1 MEEYPWYKNY
11 DADIPHSL
19 QPYPATTMVDMVDE
33 SARAR
38 PYRSFLYFQGTK
50 LLYDDFVRNSDALS
64 AGLAATGISRND
76 RVALVLPNCPQLILG
91 LHAVWKAGA
100 IAVPV
105 NPYYTEHELELTF
118 NEVGVTAVIVL
129 APFYNAVKNIQPR
142 TGVRTVI
149 ATSIKEY
156 LPSYKRLLFSLFREK
171 RQGCRIDLQQGDLW
185 FQELIGKYRKSKRPA
200 VNISPDDPAVILFS
214 GGTTGVPMGAVGTH
228 QAMVM
233 TGMQIQAWLKPVLEE
248 WDDRFLLPLP
258 LYHVFGCIGSL
269 GTAVINHSSCIL
281 VPDPRDMTDVV
292 KNIRKYKPAFMPGVS
307 TFFINMMKHPL
318 VSSGK
323 VSLKSIKISI
333 GGALPMKAELKK
345 EFERITGGRLV
356 EGYAMTETMQAA
368 ALCTVVRA
376 SKEGSAGLPLPDVIM
391 KVMDAETGLTKME
404 AGQLGE
410 ICVKAPNLM
419 MGYWERPDETA
430 GIMREGWLYTG
441 DIGYMDKDG
450 NLFLHSRKKEIIK
463 TSGFQVWPREVEEVL
478 QEHPAVMEAGVA
490 GVPDPSQGESV
501 KAWVVLSPDVDCSS
515 GELKDFCRNKLAA
528 YKVPRQIEIRDR
540 LPKSQVGKILRR
552 VLIEEEHNDSLSDND
567 NKNS

>member
-1 MEEYPWYKNY
+1 MI
-11 DADIPHSL
+11 D
-19 QPYPATTMVDMVDE
+19 VVDE
-33 SARAR
+33 SAGAK
-38 PYRSFLYFQGTK
+38 PYRAFLYFQGYK
-50 LLYDDFVRNSDALS
+50 LLYDDFVHISDALS
-64 AGLAATGISRND
+64 AGLAATGISRGD

-105 NPYYTEHELELTF
+105 NPYYTEHELELVF
-118 NEVGVTAVIVL
+118 NEVGVKAVITL
-129 APFYNAVKNIQPR
+129 TPFYQAVKNVQPR
-142 TGVRTVI
+142 TVVRTVI

-156 LPSYKRLLFSLFREK
+156 LPPHKSLLFSIFMEK
-171 RQGCRIDLQQGDLW
+171 EGGYRIDLQKGDLW
-185 FQELIGKYRKSKRPA
+185 FQELIGKHKNSKRPA
-200 VNISPDDPAVILFS
+200 ISVSPADPAVILFS
-214 GGTTGVPMGAVGTH
+214 GGTTGIPMGAVGTH
-228 QAMVM
+228 QSMVM

-269 GTAVINHSSCIL
+269 GTAMINHSSCIL
-281 VPDPRDMTDVV
+281 VPDPRNMADVLN
-292 KNIRKYKPAFMPGVS
+292 NIGKYKPAFMPGVS

-318 VSSGK
+318 VRSGK

-333 GGALPMKAELKK
+333 GGALPMKADLKK
-345 EFERITGGRLV
+345 EFETLTGGRLI

-368 ALCTVVRA
+368 ALSTVVRPG
-376 SKEGSAGLPLPDVIM
+376 KEGSVGLPLPDVIM
-391 KVMDAETGLTKME
+391 RVMDAETGLTQLPP
-404 AGQLGE
+404 GQMGE

-419 MGYWERPDETA
+419 MGYWDRPEETA

-490 GVPDPSQGESV
+490 GIPDASQGESV
-501 KAWVVLSPDVDCSS
+501 KAWVVLSPDSS
-515 GELKDFCRNKLAA
+515 CVPSELRDFCRNKLAA
-528 YKVPRQIEIRDR
+528 YKVPRQIEIRDS

-552 VLIEEEHNDSLSDND
+552 VLIEEEHNDRLTDNN
-567 NKNS
+567 NK